1 MNEQNETPGGE
12 ILVYTA
18 EDGSSRIRVLLE
30 DETVWLT
37 QMMLAALYETT
48 KQNISLH
55 IRNILSEGEL
65 DESAVVKDYLTT
77 ASDGKQYRVKHY
89 NLDMIIAVG
98 YRVRSPRGTQ
108 FRQWATEHLREYLV
122 KGFTIDDE
130 RLKGGGGLADYFD
143 ELLARIREIRASEAR
158 VYQRIRDILAL
169 ASDYVEDERATQLFF
184 AAMQNKMHYAA
195 AGMTAAEIIRA
206 RADAAE
212 PNMGLTA
219 WKGGHVLK
227 RDVGTAKNYLDA
239 EEIDTLN
246 RITVM
251 FLDQAE
257 FRAQRRRD
265 IRMSDWDMFLDK
277 FLRDTELPVLG
288 TPGRSATTRHWSGLV
303 ANTTRSQSADGW
315 KPRPKPRNATSMT
328 SASRRRHWRRSGSRR
343 LSEPKASRKEG
354 QTPQEQAARSET
366 RERNEADG
374 SSTLLKHGVDGVD
387 RLVGHAGDLRGS
399 RPRGGGLNEKEQ
411 LRDIDCLLIPNLLAA
426 WRSELLGRVFHQFDF
441 ISSAV
446 QHFKEAHNLPISHDN
461 LPIGLS
467 KADTCSR
474 AEILQGVPVEVRHLP
489 ERFDRRQIPG
499 RPWVCFGV
507 LSNPRELDERKVS
520 GDSLHVA
527 WDSIQYC
534 LLKFTDELETTW
546 PENVNA
552 VRICQHVKVIVQF
565 EDSVLDDL

>member
-206 RADAAE
+206 RADASE

-265 IRMSDWDMFLDK
+265 IRMSDWDIFLDK

-288 TPGRSATTRHWSGLV
+288 DAGAVSHDEALEWARGQYDSFAERRRLEAEAEAEKRYLNDLRVSAETL
-303 ANTTRSQSADGW
+303 ASQRKQASVRAEGES
-315 KPRPKPRNATSMT
+315 KRRTNATKK
-328 SASRRRHWRRSGSRR
+328 RST
-343 LSEPKASRKEG
+343 K
-354 QTPQEQAARSET
+354 
-366 RERNEADG
+366 RNMGA
-374 SSTLLKHGVDGVD
+374 K
-387 RLVGHAGDLRGS
+387 
-399 RPRGGGLNEKEQ
+399 
-411 LRDIDCLLIPNLLAA
+411 
-426 WRSELLGRVFHQFDF
+426 
-441 ISSAV
+441 
-446 QHFKEAHNLPISHDN
+446 
-461 LPIGLS
+461 
-467 KADTCSR
+467 
-474 AEILQGVPVEVRHLP
+474 
-489 ERFDRRQIPG
+489 
-499 RPWVCFGV
+499 
-507 LSNPRELDERKVS
+507 
-520 GDSLHVA
+520 
-527 WDSIQYC
+527 
-534 LLKFTDELETTW
+534 
-546 PENVNA
+546 
-552 VRICQHVKVIVQF
+552 
-565 EDSVLDDL
+565 